1 MTSRRKISK
10 LFFPH
15 DNKPQHIKAL
25 DGLRGVAVLLVLMSH
40 TSGANMFFHTALN
53 FKNTGKIGVYLFF
66 VLSAYLLD
74 RQIAMA
80 FMKNSASK
88 KYWKNYFLRRFLRIY
103 PLFVISLFLHGL
115 FTFMGINTVIN
126 KWIDIQLH
134 MILVKGESVFWSIP
148 VEFKYYLISPFI
160 IYICHQFLKWEKQK
174 LFVFFLILTGFA
186 LAVQFVYPLSSPS
199 TLRYFPIFIVG
210 TFISVYEIIFRDE
223 IQKNNNSLIINFGG
237 VTAFLIII
245 ITMPFLFFKLF
256 GSKLDFLS
264 AKFYLPYAIIWG
276 IVLLSAK
283 YGNGLIRKLLE
294 FKFLRFIGVI
304 SFSMYL
310 FHMLFI
316 DYVRQVDIPQNLKI
330 YLFFILT
337 ILFSCLTY
345 LLIERPLSKI
355 RWHSKNLN
363 SKTYINRDL
372 LNTNSVQ
379 SDKNNN

>member
-1 MTSRRKISK
+1 MTSRKKISA

-15 DNKPQHIKAL
+15 DDKRQHLKAL
-25 DGLRGVAVLLVLMSH
+25 DGLRGVAVLLVLLSH

-103 PLFVISLFLHGL
+103 PLFVISLLLHGL
-115 FTFMGINTVIN
+115 FTFMGINTVID
-126 KWIDIQLH
+126 KMIDIPLH

-160 IYICHQFLKWEKQK
+160 IYICQRFLKWEKQK
-174 LFVFFLILTGFA
+174 LFVFFIILTGFA
-186 LAVQFVYPLSSPS
+186 LAVQFVHPLSSPS

-210 TFISVYEIIFRDE
+210 TFISVYELIFSVE
-223 IQKNNNSLIINFGG
+223 ILKKSNLRIINFGG
-237 VTAFLIII
+237 GTAFLIII

-294 FKFLRFIGVI
+294 SKFLRFIGVI
-304 SFSMYL
+304 SFSLYL

-316 DYVRQVDIPQNLKI
+316 DYLIQVDMPQNLKI
-330 YLFFILT
+330 YLFFILS
-337 ILFSCLTY
+337 ILFSCFTY
-345 LLIERPLSKI
+345 LFIERPLSKI
-355 RWHSKNLN
+355 RLHSKDLN
-363 SKTYINRDL
+363 SKAYINRDL
-372 LNTNSVQ
+372 LTTNSVQ
-379 SDKNNN
+379 SDRNNI